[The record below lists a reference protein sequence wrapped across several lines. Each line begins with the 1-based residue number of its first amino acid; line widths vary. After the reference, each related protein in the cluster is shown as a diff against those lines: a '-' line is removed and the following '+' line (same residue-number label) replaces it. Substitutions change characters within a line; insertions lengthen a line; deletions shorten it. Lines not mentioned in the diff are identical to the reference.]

1 MAALPATASFVGA
14 TVTEDQFKTAISD
27 QRSFLAGLLGTTGE
41 RGAALTAIGASL
53 NGVLSKSATYTVLA
67 ADRGKL
73 IDFTT
78 AGSDLNL
85 PAVSVG
91 DGFVVA
97 FRNSASSGNVT
108 LKAADTIDGIAGATG
123 IPIGPGESGFAVCNG
138 TVWKTVARQRS
149 YAIQVGTPLIQNPA
163 VLNATT
169 TQAHGL
175 GSEPDYIK
183 VVLECLTGDVEYA
196 AGDRI
201 VISSSLFL
209 DGNYA
214 AVSGITVRADATNVY
229 MKYGPAAMYLNYK
242 TSNSGTATV
251 PSSWKVICTPY
262 KFPT

>member
-78 AGSDLNL
+78 AGCDLNL

-138 TVWKTVARQRS
+138 TAWKTVGKTTPPVGRFVSAK
-149 YAIQVGTPLIQNPA
+149 QVITSGGALTI
-163 VLNATT
+163 
-169 TQAHGL
+169 AHGL
-175 GSEPDYIK
+175 ASTPYRVDTFLRCETAEHGFSSGDLIMSSPSEYS
-183 VVLECLTGDVEYA
+183 
-196 AGDRI
+196 R
-201 VISSSLFL
+201 
-209 DGNYA
+209 
-214 AVSGITVRADATNVY
+214 AVSGRGAVVTWDATNIY
-229 MKYGPAAMYLNYK
+229 IRYGNNADVFETLTK
-242 TSNSGTATV
+242 GGGVSVG
-251 PSSWKVICTPY
+251 CTNANWR
-262 KFPT
+262 FVVGASL